1 MHPLSIRNVLSWKLI
16 YVSLKSTSPLSTPTI
31 HSVVQQVRKRLRAH
45 SIPNLLYDIQGELPL
60 LKDGTTWVA
69 GVDRILAHLGK
80 RGLDGN
86 RELSP
91 EQKAEYLAYSAMAQE
106 KLMDCMVRMLIDS
119 VISMNVLIDPCISIT
134 YSSLRGTPT

>member
-1 MHPLSIRNVLSWKLI
+1 M
-16 YVSLKSTSPLSTPTI
+16 
-31 HSVVQQVRKRLRAH
+31 
-45 SIPNLLYDIQGELPL
+45 